1 MSLADELA
9 RLDELRAKG
18 ALTDGEFQRA
28 KDRLLG
34 TGEPLGAATNV
45 DAVNRFR
52 RSEADKWIGGV
63 CGGLARATGI
73 ESWAWRLIFTL
84 LLLFGG
90 TGAVVYVLLW
100 IFVPSE

>member
-1 MSLADELA
+1 MSIADEIA

-18 ALTDGEFQRA
+18 SLTDEEFQRA
-28 KDRLLG
+28 KNRLLG
-34 TGEPLGAATNV
+34 ASGPPGATS

-52 RSEADKWIGGV
+52 RSEADKWLGGV
-63 CGGLARATGI
+63 CGGLGRSTGI
-73 ESWAWRLIFTL
+73 ESWAWRLLFTV

-90 TGAVVYVLLW
+90 AGALVYVLLW

>member
-18 ALTDGEFQRA
+18 TLTEAEFQRA
-28 KDRLLG
+28 KSRLLG
-34 TGEPLGAATNV
+34 EGGASEPSV

-52 RSEADKWIGGV
+52 RSISDKWIGGV
-63 CGGLARATGI
+63 CGGLGRATGI

-90 TGAVVYVLLW
+90 TGALVYLLLW

>member
-9 RLDELRAKG
+9 RLDELRARG
-18 ALTDGEFQRA
+18 ALTDEEFHRA
-28 KDRLLG
+28 KTQLLG
-34 TGEPLGAATNV
+34 TSGTPGVAP

-52 RSEADKWIGGV
+52 RSGNDKWIGGV
-63 CGGLARATGI
+63 CGGLGRSTGI
-73 ESWAWRLIFTL
+73 ESWAWRLLFTV

-90 TGAVVYVLLW
+90 AGALVYVLLW

>member
-1 MSLADELA
+1 MSLSDELA

-18 ALTDGEFQRA
+18 TLTEEEFQRA
-28 KDRLLG
+28 KARLLG
-34 TGEPLGAATNV
+34 DGGSATPTLDN
-45 DAVNRFR
+45 VNRFR

-63 CGGLARATGI
+63 CGGLGRATGI

-90 TGAVVYVLLW
+90 TGAVVYLLLW

>member
-18 ALTDGEFQRA
+18 SLTDEEFQRA
-28 KDRLLG
+28 KSRLLG
-34 TGEPLGAATNV
+34 ASGPPS

-63 CGGLARATGI
+63 CGGLGRSTGI
-73 ESWAWRLIFTL
+73 ESWAWRLLFTV

-90 TGAVVYVLLW
+90 AGAVVYVLLW

>member
-18 ALTDGEFQRA
+18 SLTDDEFRRA

-34 TGEPLGAATNV
+34 SGTPAGAGPGA

-52 RSEADKWIGGV
+52 RSEADKWIAGV
-63 CGGLARATGI
+63 CGGLGRATGI

-90 TGAVVYVLLW
+90 TGAVAYLLLW

>member
-18 ALTDGEFQRA
+18 TLTEAEFQRA
-28 KDRLLG
+28 KARLLG
-34 TGEPLGAATNV
+34 DGGASEPSV

-52 RSEADKWIGGV
+52 RSISDKWIGGV
-63 CGGLARATGI
+63 CVGLGRATGI

-90 TGAVVYVLLW
+90 TGALVYLLLW

>member
-18 ALTDGEFQRA
+18 ALTDEEFLQA
-28 KDRLLG
+28 KRRILG
-34 TGEPLGAATNV
+34 NGGAPAGPTA

-52 RSEADKWIGGV
+52 RSESDKWIGGV
-63 CGGLARATGI
+63 CGGLGRSTGI
-73 ESWAWRLIFTL
+73 ESWAWRLLFTV

-90 TGAVVYVLLW
+90 AGAVVYVLLW

>member
-1 MSLADELA
+1 MPLADELA

-18 ALTDGEFQRA
+18 VLTDEEFQCA
-28 KDRLLG
+28 KSRLLG
-34 TGEPLGAATNV
+34 SAGPAGSTP
-45 DAVNRFR
+45 DAVKRFR

-63 CGGLARATGI
+63 CGGIGRFTGI
-73 ESWAWRLIFTL
+73 ESWAWRLLFTV

-90 TGAVVYVLLW
+90 AGAVVYLLLW

>member
-18 ALTDGEFQRA
+18 TLTEAEFQRA
-28 KDRLLG
+28 KARLLG
-34 TGEPLGAATNV
+34 DGGASEPSV

-52 RSEADKWIGGV
+52 RSISDKWIGGV
-63 CGGLARATGI
+63 CGGLGRATGI

-90 TGAVVYVLLW
+90 TGALVYLLLW

>member
-18 ALTDGEFQRA
+18 SLTDEEFQRA
-28 KDRLLG
+28 KSRLLG
-34 TGEPLGAATNV
+34 TSGPPGVTP

-63 CGGLARATGI
+63 CGGLGRSTGI
-73 ESWAWRLIFTL
+73 ESWAWRLLFTV

-90 TGAVVYVLLW
+90 AGALVYVLLW

>member
-18 ALTDGEFQRA
+18 ALTEEEFLQAKRRMLASDGP
-28 KDRLLG
+28 
-34 TGEPLGAATNV
+34 TGPAAN
-45 DAVNRFR
+45 AVSGFR
-52 RSEADKWIGGV
+52 RSASDKWIGGV
-63 CGGLARATGI
+63 CGGLGRSTGI
-73 ESWAWRLIFTL
+73 ESWAWRLLFTV

-90 TGAVVYVLLW
+90 AGAVVYALVW